1 MNHVENKAD
10 DVQGSY
16 DQVADEYA
24 HKYLDEFDHK
34 PVDRQLLDRFSREV
48 SGKGRAID
56 LGCGPGQVARYLA
69 ACGVDCMGI
78 DLSPQMVERARRANP
93 TITFQQGD
101 MRKLDFPDGALAG
114 IAAFYSIIHIP
125 RDEIPCVLLELSRVL
140 KPGGL
145 LLMSFHA
152 GDETRHVEEF
162 FGKRVSLDFRFFRRE
177 EMEKQLRAAGFSV
190 EDVIE
195 RPPYPEVEAQTNR
208 VYIFSRKA
216 RPAG

>member
-1 MNHVENKAD
+1 MENKPD

-24 HKYLDEFDHK
+24 HKFLDEFDHK
-34 PVDRQLLDRFSREV
+34 PLDRELLDRFAREV
-48 SGKGRAID
+48 SGKGLAVD
-56 LGCGPGQVARYLA
+56 LGCGPGQVARYLTA
-69 ACGVDCMGI
+69 RGVDCMGI
-78 DLSPQMVERARRANP
+78 DLSPQMVEQARRANP

-101 MRKLDFPDGALAG
+101 MRRLDLPDGALAG

-125 RDEIPCVLLELSRVL
+125 RDQVPDVLVELHRVL
-140 KPGGL
+140 KPDGL

-152 GDETRHVEEF
+152 GDETRHIDEF
-162 FGKRVSLDFRFFRRE
+162 FGKQVSLDFRFFQRA
-177 EMEKQLRAAGFSV
+177 EMDKQLRAAGFSV

-208 VYIFSRKA
+208 VYIFARSSRS
-216 RPAG
+216 RG